1 MDTNIKPNSHK
12 YRDQQAQ
19 KETEERKVEKVIT
32 GVAKTK
38 KKSEARKFTDI
49 FVSEDLHSIRDYFV
63 FDVLIP
69 GIKDIIFDALTGS
82 VKRAFWGD
90 RGSSSGKKRPTV
102 DRVSYGRYYDSPRDR
117 RDRGDIR
124 TRNRFDYDDILF
136 DNYAD
141 ADAVLSALEDVI
153 DRYGMAKVS
162 DLYEF
167 SDISTNNYQ
176 VTKYGWTDL
185 HNAKIVR
192 GRDGYVINLPRA
204 EPI

>member
-1 MDTNIKPNSHK
+1 MNTDIKPNSHK
-12 YRDQQAQ
+12 YREQQ

-38 KKSEARKFTDI
+38 KKSEVRKFADI
-49 FVSEDLHSIRDYFV
+49 FVSEDMSSIKDYFI

-69 GIKDIIFDALTGS
+69 GIKDILFDALTGS
-82 VKRAFWGD
+82 VKRAFWGE
-90 RGSSSGKKRPTV
+90 RGGSSSKKRSTV

-117 RDRGDIR
+117 RDRSEPR

-141 ADAVLSALEDVI
+141 ADAVLTALEDVI
-153 DRYGMAKVS
+153 DRFGVAKVG
-162 DLYEF
+162 DLYDFAEV
-167 SDISTNNYQ
+167 STNNYQ
-176 VTKYGWTDL
+176 INKYGWTDL
-185 HNAKIVR
+185 HNAKITR
-192 GRDGYVINLPRA
+192 GRDGYTINLPRA